1 MPSTTNG
8 ATSVVTQISERFETD
23 RFGVDS
29 IEMTV
34 EIPNASFPSQ
44 MLLEGAIYPAR
55 PPASSS
61 AFPNMSLTRRT
72 GQRGKPGWWTV
83 NYVFEGF
90 LISAPD
96 PTYELTT
103 SLSQEPIQTHPDF
116 ATFAGTP
123 STDPPING
131 SVFVDPDTGFESRKS
146 NAIWK
151 EFAFKGTA
159 NEKAGIESYLA
170 PGCEWRETKF
180 QTTEPTG
187 ICDVGTIENPAGPNP
202 TLSGRDWL
210 AWGETYVRRGYVY
223 QVTSTW
229 RLSGRNG
236 WDTDIYS

>member
-1 MPSTTNG
+1 MAYTSNG
-8 ATSVVTQISERFETD
+8 ANSVVNQISERFETD
-23 RFGVDS
+23 RFGIDS

-34 EIPNASFPSQ
+34 EIPNASFPSS
-44 MLLEGAIYPAR
+44 MLADFA
-55 PPASSS
+55 AH
-61 AFPNMSLTRRT
+61 PNFTTMLLTRRT
-72 GQRGKPGWWTV
+72 GQRSKPGWWTV

-90 LISAPD
+90 LLSAPD

-116 ATFAGTP
+116 STFAGTLASP
-123 STDPPING
+123 LNDA
-131 SVFVDPDTGFESRKS
+131 VFVDPDTGFESRKN

-151 EFAFKGTA
+151 EFAFKGSN
-159 NEKAGIESYLA
+159 NEKAGIEAYLA
-170 PGCEWRETKF
+170 PGAEWRETKF

-187 ICDVGTIENPAGPNP
+187 IRDVGTIETPAGPNP
-202 TLSGRDWL
+202 SLAGRDWL

-229 RLSGRNG
+229 KLSGRNG

>member
-1 MPSTTNG
+1 MAYSTKG
-8 ATSVVTQISERFETD
+8 ATTVVNQISERFETD

-34 EIPNASFPSQ
+34 EIPNNLFPQ
-44 MLLEGAIYPAR
+44 HMLVDFAAHPDFSTML
-55 PPASSS
+55 
-61 AFPNMSLTRRT
+61 LTRRT

-90 LISAPD
+90 LVSSPS

-123 STDPPING
+123 STNPPING

-187 ICDVGTIENPAGPNP
+187 IRDVGTIENPAGPNP
-202 TLSGRDWL
+202 SLSGRDWL
-210 AWGETYVRRGYVY
+210 AWGETYVRRGYIY

-229 RLSGRNG
+229 KLSGRNG

>member
-1 MPSTTNG
+1 MAYSTKG
-8 ATSVVTQISERFETD
+8 ATTVVNQISERFETD

-34 EIPNASFPSQ
+34 EIPNARFPSD
-44 MLLEGAIYPAR
+44 MLVDFAAHPTF
-55 PPASSS
+55 SS
-61 AFPNMSLTRRT
+61 MLLTRRT

-116 ATFAGTP
+116 GTFGGTP
-123 STDPPING
+123 ASPQNG
-131 SVFVDPDTGFESRKS
+131 SIFVDPDTGFNSNKN

-187 ICDVGTIENPAGPNP
+187 SNP

-229 RLSGRNG
+229 KLSGRNG

>member
-44 MLLEGAIYPAR
+44 MLVEFAEHPDF
-55 PPASSS
+55 SS
-61 AFPNMSLTRRT
+61 MLLTRRT

-90 LISAPD
+90 LVSLPD

-123 STDPPING
+123 STNPPING
-131 SVFVDPDTGFESRKS
+131 SVFVDPDTGFGSRKS

-170 PGCEWRETKF
+170 PGAEWRETKF
-180 QTTEPTG
+180 QTSRPTG
-187 ICDVGTIENPAGPNP
+187 IRDVGTIETPAGSPP
-202 TLSGRDWL
+202 TLSGRNWL
-210 AWGETYVRRGYVY
+210 AWGETYVRRGHIY

-229 RLSGRNG
+229 KLSGRNG